1 MKVLIEHPHD
11 LRDVVIPLHK
21 GPDQAAELVAILLAQ
36 LVVSFGYRE
45 KHIGYLCLD
54 RCDLFRIWS
63 EVDFADHLNI
73 TFVIQFEFPELLLSL
88 VNQVNIDF
96 LGEASLL
103 VVWLEGLQ
111 NFFLG
116 IHKVQ
121 NVGIFF
127 SRISTVQ
134 TAQSLDCLHIS

>member
-1 MKVLIEHPHD
+1 MIVSLGHREQSVGD
-11 LRDVVIPLHK
+11 LR
-21 GPDQAAELVAILLAQ
+21 
-36 LVVSFGYRE
+36 
-45 KHIGYLCLD
+45 LD
-54 RCDLFRIWS
+54 GGGLFRIWS